1 MFQGLLINCIFKIKL
16 ISKML
21 LEQNRLILSNF
32 RSCTLSK
39 AEKNN
44 INNLFYITITITIYL
59 FNLKDLKKKS
69 NTSQIFSLTDLIIIQ
84 S

>member
-1 MFQGLLINCIFKIKL
+1 
-16 ISKML
+16 ML

>member
-1 MFQGLLINCIFKIKL
+1 
-16 ISKML
+16 ML

-59 FNLKDLKKKS
+59 FNLKGFKKNQTLHKFFL
-69 NTSQIFSLTDLIIIQ
+69 SQT
-84 S
+84 